1 MRFYKRFFRDFDKT
15 QFVIP
20 SEVEEPVKI
29 VPRSGSS
36 YLRRVLLEH
45 LSQFDTVL
53 RIGLAFIITTA
64 ALSYADEVTLKGGD
78 VIHGKVVIQDANSV
92 LLEHPD
98 LGPIKIPSAKVAS
111 VLVVD
116 EITPPP
122 DQAEPETGPPAPSHL
137 VKEPEFDKLKA
148 FSARAKENGWSSS
161 IDMSLTS
168 ETGNTD
174 ERSFRVGLKVDQKLP
189 NLKYASDL
197 SYYNKK
203 SDGEI
208 SDDKLTIGLV
218 RDQSF
223 ENSDWFFFM
232 MGRYDYDVFE
242 SWRHRIGLHAG
253 PGYKL
258 IQKPDFWMDLRA
270 GPGVRKEWGSD
281 NTNPKFEGVAGTSF
295 EWKPTAK
302 QTYSFSTLFYAAFSD
317 FSDNRTRTTFDW
329 DYLLSDEINLSFVLG
344 ILHEYQS
351 VVDPGKDKNDTR
363 IHTGIRYKF

>member
-1 MRFYKRFFRDFDKT
+1 MAIVRTGAGCSDSGLRWPVRN
-15 QFVIP
+15 FVI
-20 SEVEEPVKI
+20 
-29 VPRSGSS
+29 
-36 YLRRVLLEH
+36 
-45 LSQFDTVL
+45 
-53 RIGLAFIITTA
+53 ATA

-78 VIHGKVVIQDANSV
+78 VIHGKVIEQNDDGV
-92 LLEHPD
+92 LLEHED
-98 LGPIKIPSAKVAS
+98 LGQIRIVSDRIAS
-111 VLVVD
+111 VLVASD
-116 EITPPP
+116 KIAPP

-137 VKEPEFDKLKA
+137 VKEPEFDRLKA

-161 IDMSLTS
+161 LDMSLTS

-174 ERSFRVGLKVDQKLP
+174 ERSFRVGGKLGREYG
-189 NLKYASDL
+189 NIKFASDL
-197 SYYNKK
+197 SYYNKE
-203 SDGEI
+203 SDGENT
-208 SDDKLTIGLV
+208 DDKLTIGLL

-242 SWRHRIGLHAG
+242 SWRHRVGLHLG

-258 IQKPDFWMDLRA
+258 IQKPDFWLDLRA

-281 NTNPKFEGVAGTSF
+281 NTDPKFEGVAGTGF
-295 EWKPTAK
+295 EWKPTAR
-302 QTYSFSTLFYAAFSD
+302 QTYSFSTLFYAALSD

-351 VVDPGKDKNDTR
+351 VVDTGKDKNDTR
-363 IHTGIRYKF
+363 IHTGVRYKF

>member
-1 MRFYKRFFRDFDKT
+1 MLSYKWLFN
-15 QFVIP
+15 
-20 SEVEEPVKI
+20 
-29 VPRSGSS
+29 
-36 YLRRVLLEH
+36 
-45 LSQFDTVL
+45 QFDTVCY
-53 RIGLAFIITTA
+53 IGCVFIIA
-64 ALSYADEVTLKGGD
+64 AAAVSYADEVTLKGGD
-78 VIHGKVVIQDANSV
+78 VIHGTVIEQNDDGV
-92 LLEHPD
+92 LLEHAD
-98 LGPIKIPSAKVAS
+98 LGQIRIASDKVAS
-111 VLVVD
+111 LLVAD
-116 EITPPP
+116 EITQTE
-122 DQAEPETGPPAPSHL
+122 DQVELEPETGPPAPSHL
-137 VKEPEFDKLKA
+137 VKEPEFDKLKE

-161 IDMSLTS
+161 INVSLTS

-174 ERSFRVGLKVDQKLP
+174 ERSFRLGFKLGRELS
-189 NLKYASDL
+189 NIKSTSDL
-197 SYYNKK
+197 AYYNKE
-203 SDGEI
+203 SDGEKT
-208 SDDKLTIGLV
+208 DDKLSIGLL

-242 SWRHRIGLHAG
+242 SWRHRVGLHAG

-281 NTNPKFEGVAGTSF
+281 NTDPKFEGVAGTSF
-295 EWKPTAK
+295 EWKPTAR
-302 QTYSFSTLFYAAFSD
+302 QTYSFSTLFYAAISD

>member
-1 MRFYKRFFRDFDKT
+1 MQFHKRLF
-15 QFVIP
+15 
-20 SEVEEPVKI
+20 
-29 VPRSGSS
+29 
-36 YLRRVLLEH
+36 
-45 LSQFDTVL
+45 SQFNTVL
-53 RIGLAFIITTA
+53 CIGCFFIMATA

-78 VIHGKVVIQDANSV
+78 VIHGTVIQQDDDGV
-92 LLEHPD
+92 LLDHED
-98 LGPIKIPSAKVAS
+98 LGQIRIAPDRVAS
-111 VLVVD
+111 VLVAPD
-116 EITPPP
+116 ETAQTE
-122 DQAEPETGPPAPSHL
+122 DQPEAEPETGPPAPSHL
-137 VKEPEFDKLKA
+137 VKEPEFGKLKE

-161 IDMSLTS
+161 IDVSLTS

-174 ERSFRVGLKVDQKLP
+174 ERSFRMGFKLGRELS
-189 NLKYASDL
+189 NVKSVTDL
-197 SYYNKK
+197 SYYNKE
-203 SDGEI
+203 SDGEKT
-208 SDDKLTIGLV
+208 DDKLTIGLL

-242 SWRHRIGLHAG
+242 SWRHRIGLHLG

-258 IQKPDFWMDLRA
+258 IQKPDFWLDMRA
-270 GPGVRKEWGSD
+270 GPGVRKEWGSE
-281 NTNPKFEGVAGTSF
+281 NTDPKFEGLVGMGF
-295 EWKPTAK
+295 EWKPTAR
-302 QTYSFSTLFYAAFSD
+302 QTYSFSTLFYPVLSD